1 MLLQGVNN
9 FVDIDRLVARINLLI
24 SQNDEYQKNM
34 KKLQLDLCQIQEQL
48 EYYYSLSR
56 EQAKIIELNERLHE
70 RTIALFAE
78 NYSDNFQN
86 LLLEE

>member
-1 MLLQGVNN
+1 MNN

-56 EQAKIIELNERLHE
+56 EQAKMIELNERLHE
-70 RTIALFAE
+70 RTIALLAG
-78 NYSDNFQN
+78 NYRDDFQN

>member
-1 MLLQGVNN
+1 MNN

-70 RTIALFAE
+70 RTFALLGE
-78 NYSDNFQN
+78 DYSDNFQN

>member
-1 MLLQGVNN
+1 MNN

-24 SQNDEYQKNM
+24 SQNDEYQKSM

-70 RTIALFAE
+70 RTIT
-78 NYSDNFQN
+78 
-86 LLLEE
+86 LLIEKL

>member
-1 MLLQGVNN
+1 MNN

-24 SQNDEYQKNM
+24 SQNEEYQKNM
-34 KKLQLDLCQIQEQL
+34 EKLQLDLCQIQEQL

-56 EQAKIIELNERLHE
+56 EQARIIELNERLHE
-70 RTIALFAE
+70 RTIALLAE
-78 NYSDNFQN
+78 NYRYNSQN

>member
-1 MLLQGVNN
+1 MNN
-9 FVDIDRLVARINLLI
+9 FVDIDRLVDRINLLI

-56 EQAKIIELNERLHE
+56 EQARIIELNERLHE
-70 RTIALFAE
+70 RTIALLAE
-78 NYSDNFQN
+78 NYSGNFQN

>member
-1 MLLQGVNN
+1 MNN

-70 RTIALFAE
+70 RTIALLAE

-86 LLLEE
+86 LLLKE

>member
-1 MLLQGVNN
+1 MNN

-70 RTIALFAE
+70 RTIALLAE

>member
-1 MLLQGVNN
+1 MNN

-70 RTIALFAE
+70 RTFALLGE
-78 NYSDNFQN
+78 DYSDNFQD

>member
-1 MLLQGVNN
+1 MNN

-70 RTIALFAE
+70 RTIALLAKK
-78 NYSDNFQN
+78 
-86 LLLEE
+86 LLR

>member
-1 MLLQGVNN
+1 MNN

-24 SQNDEYQKNM
+24 SQNDEYQKDM

-70 RTIALFAE
+70 KAIALLAE
-78 NYSDNFQN
+78 IYSDNFQN

>member
-1 MLLQGVNN
+1 MNN

-70 RTIALFAE
+70 RTIALLAG
-78 NYSDNFQN
+78 NYRDNFQPIKQ
-86 LLLEE
+86 

>member
-1 MLLQGVNN
+1 MNN

-34 KKLQLDLCQIQEQL
+34 KKLQLDLCQMQEQL

-70 RTIALFAE
+70 RTIALLAE

>member
-1 MLLQGVNN
+1 MNN

-34 KKLQLDLCQIQEQL
+34 KKLQLDLCQMQEQL

-70 RTIALFAE
+70 RTIALLSE

>member
-1 MLLQGVNN
+1 MNN

-56 EQAKIIELNERLHE
+56 EQARIIELNERLHE
-70 RTIALFAE
+70 RTIALLAE
-78 NYSDNFQN
+78 SYRYNFQN

>member
-1 MLLQGVNN
+1 MNN

-34 KKLQLDLCQIQEQL
+34 KKLQHDLCQIQEQL

-70 RTIALFAE
+70 RTIALLAE

>member
-1 MLLQGVNN
+1 MNN

-56 EQAKIIELNERLHE
+56 EQARIIELNERLHE
-70 RTIALFAE
+70 RTIALLTE
-78 NYSDNFQN
+78 NYRYNFQN

>member
-1 MLLQGVNN
+1 MNN

-70 RTIALFAE
+70 RTIALLAE
-78 NYSDNFQN
+78 NSSDNFQN
-86 LLLEE
+86 LLLKE

>member
-1 MLLQGVNN
+1 MNN

-34 KKLQLDLCQIQEQL
+34 EKLQLDLCQIQEQL

-70 RTIALFAE
+70 RTIALLAK
-78 NYSDNFQN
+78 NYRDYFQN
-86 LLLEE
+86 LLLGE

>member
-1 MLLQGVNN
+1 MNN

-34 KKLQLDLCQIQEQL
+34 KKLQFDLCQIQEQL

-70 RTIALFAE
+70 RTIALLAK
-78 NYSDNFQN
+78 NYSDNFLN

>member
-1 MLLQGVNN
+1 MNN

-70 RTIALFAE
+70 RTIALLAE
-78 NYSDNFQN
+78 NYSDNFQS

>member
-1 MLLQGVNN
+1 MNN

-34 KKLQLDLCQIQEQL
+34 KKLQLDLSQIQEQL

-56 EQAKIIELNERLHE
+56 EQARIIELNERLQE
-70 RTIALFAE
+70 RTIALLAE
-78 NYSDNFQN
+78 NYRYNFQN

>member
-1 MLLQGVNN
+1 MNN

-34 KKLQLDLCQIQEQL
+34 KKMQLDLCQMQEQL

-56 EQAKIIELNERLHE
+56 EQAKIIESNERLHE
-70 RTIALFAE
+70 RAIALLAQ

>member
-1 MLLQGVNN
+1 MNN

-70 RTIALFAE
+70 RTIALLAK
-78 NYSDNFQN
+78 N
-86 LLLEE
+86 LLR